1 MFENIKLSKEL
12 SRLNLTF
19 SIENISLKTY
29 WCRTAIKEIKLFMN
43 KKHSHSF
50 FEIHLCIKGSAE
62 FVLEKERVVLRE
74 GEFIFIPK
82 RLSHQIVSISDDFV
96 KLVWGFNVRSEI
108 DKSSPEYNK
117 ILIIRKLSQYT
128 VAPYTPNI
136 LTVLYLLLQ
145 NIEEKKIGWFAMVK
159 THLYEILVECT
170 RCLIE
175 KNALVVEE
183 DENDH
188 KVRIDAIT
196 PYIMDNMA
204 NGIKITELAKEF
216 AISERQLS
224 RICKR
229 EYGMSVGEYIRFLQM
244 SEAKKLLEDLDLPIA
259 DVANMVGYS
268 DYYAFCKAFSRTEG
282 LSPAK
287 FRSSLLK

>member
-12 SRLNLTF
+12 SRLNLSF

-29 WCRTAIKEIKLFMN
+29 WCRTAIKEVKTFMD

-62 FVLEKERVVLRE
+62 FAFGDENVVLRE

-82 RLSHQIVSISDDFV
+82 KTEHQILKISDDFV
-96 KLVWGFNVRSEI
+96 KLVWGFNVKSEK
-108 DKSSPEYNK
+108 DKGDIGYNK
-117 ILIIRKLSQYT
+117 LLIIGKLTKYM
-128 VAPYTPNI
+128 VAPYTSNI
-136 LTVLYLLLQ
+136 LTLLNLLFQ
-145 NIEEKKIGWFAMVK
+145 NIDEKKIGWFSMVK
-159 THLYEILVECT
+159 QHLFEIFVGSV

-175 KNALVVEE
+175 TGDLFVEE
-183 DENDH
+183 NLEDY
-188 KVRIDAIT
+188 KVRMDAIE

-204 NGIKITELAKEF
+204 NGLTISELAQQF

-224 RICKR
+224 RICNR
-229 EYGMSVGEYIRFLQM
+229 EYGMAAGEFIRSLQM
-244 SEAKKLLEDLDLPIA
+244 QEAKRLLENLDLPIA
-259 DVANMVGYS
+259 DIASMVGYA
-268 DYYAFCKAFSRTEG
+268 DYYVFCKAFTRVEG

-287 FRSSLLK
+287 FRASLLK